1 MPKMKPKNFEQLY
14 KNPADIFSPTGKTHS
29 DANSN
34 YIGNVY
40 NAKNPTIPKG
50 IMKRY
55 QLPVGRINKNDKY
68 PIEVPKF

>member
-55 QLPVGRINKNDKY
+55 
-68 PIEVPKF
+68 